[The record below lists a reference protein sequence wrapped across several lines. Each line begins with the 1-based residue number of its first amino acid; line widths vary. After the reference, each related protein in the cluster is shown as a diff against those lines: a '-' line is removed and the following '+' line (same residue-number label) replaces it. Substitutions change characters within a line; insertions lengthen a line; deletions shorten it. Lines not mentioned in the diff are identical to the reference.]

1 MQEAIRVHSSQ
12 RGRIPELDGL
22 RGIAILLVL
31 TFHYFTTVTGEASG
45 TFSYLHNFVAMGW
58 AGVDL
63 FFVLSGFLI
72 GGILLDARNSPHY
85 FRTFYIRRLY
95 RIIPLYY
102 AWICGYILLVAV
114 VGTTHLRAMGP
125 QPEARPPM
133 YVYFLFLQNLKAF
146 HISGVAAAWLGAT
159 WSLAVEEQFYLIIP
173 LLIWLLTKRTLV
185 IVLSMVILLAPEL
198 RFAVHNYVQLGP
210 ELVNVLMPC
219 RADTFAMGILA
230 AILWRNA
237 KARTYLA
244 TNKLVMFFLVGASLA
259 GLLVVSAKWYSRP
272 WSLGMQTIGLTLIAL
287 FFAVILL
294 FVLSRPDGI
303 TASITRMRGLRE
315 IGTVSY
321 CMYIIHIA
329 VQGACQDIVL
339 SPSIRQSADWTR
351 VAVLIA
357 AAILTYAIA
366 KISWIFFEK
375 PLFHKGHAYHY

>member
-1 MQEAIRVHSSQ
+1 
-12 RGRIPELDGL
+12 
-22 RGIAILLVL
+22 
-31 TFHYFTTVTGEASG
+31 
-45 TFSYLHNFVAMGW
+45 
-58 AGVDL
+58 
-63 FFVLSGFLI
+63 
-72 GGILLDARNSPHY
+72 
-85 FRTFYIRRLY
+85 
-95 RIIPLYY
+95 
-102 AWICGYILLVAV
+102 
-114 VGTTHLRAMGP
+114 
-125 QPEARPPM
+125 
-133 YVYFLFLQNLKAF
+133 
-146 HISGVAAAWLGAT
+146 
-159 WSLAVEEQFYLIIP
+159 
-173 LLIWLLTKRTLV
+173 
-185 IVLSMVILLAPEL
+185 MVILLAPEL